1 MPRTHWP
8 SFDGLA
14 PRWHCHVNFVRA
26 ASGRGADH
34 SCVLKA
40 RLVMPDFESVRPDGA
55 IGVGCKLV
63 SAGMEVTVD
72 ECVGGEEVLCLSGRF
87 EPLHLPLSSP
97 CRSM

>member
-1 MPRTHWP
+1 M
-8 SFDGLA
+8 
-14 PRWHCHVNFVRA
+14 
-26 ASGRGADH
+26 
-34 SCVLKA
+34 
-40 RLVMPDFESVRPDGA
+40 MPDFESVRPDGA

-63 SAGMEVTVD
+63 SVGMEVSVD